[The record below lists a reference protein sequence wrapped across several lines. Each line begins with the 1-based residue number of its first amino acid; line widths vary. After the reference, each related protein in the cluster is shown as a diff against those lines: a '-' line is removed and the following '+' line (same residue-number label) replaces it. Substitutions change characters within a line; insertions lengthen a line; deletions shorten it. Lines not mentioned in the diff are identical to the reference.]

1 MLLTIVFFVLS
12 VLETRPV
19 GKTCA
24 SPAVSDNGKEE
35 EKEAEEE
42 EGEEGARASVI
53 FEKGGGGDLAH

>member
-1 MLLTIVFFVLS
+1 M
-12 VLETRPV
+12 

-42 EGEEGARASVI
+42 VEEGARAAVI
-53 FEKGGGGDLAH
+53 LEEGGEGDLAH